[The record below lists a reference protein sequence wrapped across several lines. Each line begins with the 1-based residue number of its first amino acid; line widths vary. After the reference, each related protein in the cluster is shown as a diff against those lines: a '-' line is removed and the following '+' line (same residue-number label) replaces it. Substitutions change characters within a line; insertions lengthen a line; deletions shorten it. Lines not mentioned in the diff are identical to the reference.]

1 MSVRAVVRRHRPIAL
16 AYLTTAILFIVA
28 VVISPSFAQ
37 APQIRQILVL
47 AAFVGVAGLG
57 QTLVIISGGIDLSV
71 PWALNGAAV
80 LVTVLTSGRSAPAAW
95 VIPLLLAI
103 GALVGLVNGVGV
115 AWLGVPP
122 IVMTL
127 GTFAIL
133 QGALLVVTNGATGSA
148 SPSLLKTLSTGQ
160 WLALPPVVWLWLVLA
175 VAVGFVLSAT
185 VYGRRLYAVGTNP
198 VVAELSGVD
207 VRSTVLVAY
216 VVSALSAV
224 TAGLLLVGYVG
235 NAYLGMGDPY
245 LFSAVAAVAIGG
257 ASILGGSGHY
267 AGTVA
272 GAFSLTLIGVVLP
285 VLGLRSAILQ
295 IIYGT
300 VILIAVAATSLRP
313 GDSAVET

>member
-1 MSVRAVVRRHRPIAL
+1 MSVLAAVRRQRPLAL
-16 AYLTTAILFIVA
+16 AYLTTLVLFVA
-28 VVISPSFAQ
+28 AVAISPGFLH
-37 APQIRQILVL
+37 APQLRQILVL
-47 AAFVGVAGLG
+47 ATFIGIAGLG

-80 LVTVLTSGRSAPAAW
+80 LVTVLTGGRSAPAGWA
-95 VIPLLLAI
+95 IPLLLAL
-103 GALVGLVNGVGV
+103 GALVGLVNGIGV

-133 QGALLVVTNGATGSA
+133 QGALLVATNGATGSSA
-148 SPSLLKTLSTGQ
+148 PPVLKTLSTGR
-160 WLALPPVVWLWLVLA
+160 WLGLPPAVWLWLLLA
-175 VAVGFVLSAT
+175 LLAGAVLSAT

-207 VRSTVLVAY
+207 VRRTVVVAY
-216 VVSALSAV
+216 VVSGVGAV
-224 TAGLLLVGYVG
+224 LAGLLLVGYVG

-272 GAFSLTLIGVVLP
+272 GALSLTLISVVLP
-285 VLGLRSAILQ
+285 VLGLRPAVLQ
-295 IIYGT
+295 IIYGV
-300 VILIAVAATSLRP
+300 VILVAVAVTSVRP
-313 GDSAVET
+313 GDSAADA

>member
-1 MSVRAVVRRHRPIAL
+1 M
-16 AYLTTAILFIVA
+16 
-28 VVISPSFAQ
+28 
-37 APQIRQILVL
+37 
-47 AAFVGVAGLG
+47 
-57 QTLVIISGGIDLSV
+57 
-71 PWALNGAAV
+71 
-80 LVTVLTSGRSAPAAW
+80 
-95 VIPLLLAI
+95 PLLLAL

-127 GTFAIL
+127 GSFAIL

-148 SPSLLKTLSTGQ
+148 SPPVLKTLSTGV
-160 WLALPPVVWLWLVLA
+160 WLGLPPAVWLWLALA
-175 VAVGFVLSAT
+175 LVAGFVLSAT

-207 VRSTVLVAY
+207 VRRTVVVAY
-216 VVSALSAV
+216 VVSGLSAV
-224 TAGLLLVGYVG
+224 LAGLLLVGYVG

-272 GAFSLTLIGVVLP
+272 GAISLTLISVVLP
-285 VLGLRSAILQ
+285 VLGLRPAVLQ
-295 IIYGT
+295 IIYGA
-300 VILIAVAATSLRP
+300 VILIAVAVTSVRP
-313 GDSAVET
+313 DDSTAEA